1 MNQSVSDM
9 LQESKTKKRQYL
21 KWVIPAGIIFL
32 GVTTYAFIGKAEKET
47 PYIPEMYE
55 VKKGDISSSVSSNG
69 NIINPDI
76 VNLSFLINGTLREL
90 YVKEGDQVEA
100 GQKLAELDKQDLN
113 FDLKSAQNDVNIS
126 WQNIKSTETD
136 ITDLDII
143 NAKNDFEIIQDQ
155 VKNNQLTAEQN
166 YEITKKKAESSKKSA
181 EQNLEQAFTNAKL
194 TLEPTFSTVK
204 EALTEIN
211 FTFGIE
217 KNYSNETLTTVFND
231 LARENIV
238 KNTYQEAARDLEILK
253 TEYDAK
259 KYFMEQS
266 DVSGMVMKAEMLT
279 QKTKNLLDNA
289 EKVFSSAQEG
299 RGITQATISSKL
311 SKIQSFKSQ
320 VESLNNQLSQ
330 AKQSIDTNFL
340 NLQNTLVDIK
350 NNLDAEK
357 LNLENTLRNIQSDI
371 KSAELKVQN
380 AEKTTNKSNTSKEI
394 SLQIQYAQLEQAKLR
409 VEKAKYEL
417 SLADLKAP
425 KSGTIIEVNGSIGES
440 LKGDTTSSETAFIK
454 ILSNANFTTEV
465 YVEEIDIAQISIG
478 QKAQI
483 TLDAIPNAKLE
494 GAVSYI
500 ASTATTDNNGIV
512 TYLVRIDIIEA
523 KDQPIRE
530 GMTTYV
536 DFILG
541 EAKDVVL
548 IPNKAL
554 IRNQFVMLENN
565 ERVEV
570 EIGFSDGT
578 LTEIKS
584 GLKVGDKI
592 ISNPQTENSGSR
604 GGRPGGEN
612 NETGAR
618 ALTPERIEQMKAA
631 GFTDEELEKLKNG
644 EFTDEMRAK
653 MQKMREAS
661 GTGGN
666 PFGGAQRGPGGR

>member
-1 MNQSVSDM
+1 MAQSVSEM
-9 LQESKTKKRQYL
+9 LKESKTKKKQYL
-21 KWVIPAGIIFL
+21 KWAIPVGILLI
-32 GVTTYAFIGKAEKET
+32 GGITYAFLPKGET
-47 PYIPEMYE
+47 NLPYVPEIYE
-55 VKKGDISSSVSSNG
+55 VKKGDISSSVNSDG

-90 YVKEGDQVEA
+90 YVKEGAKVEA
-100 GQKLAELDKQDLN
+100 GQVLAELDKQDLN

-126 WQNIKSTETD
+126 WQNIKSTESD

-143 NAKNDFEIIQDQ
+143 NAKNDFEVTQDK
-155 VKNNQLTAEQN
+155 VKNSQLTAEQN
-166 YEITKKKAESSKKSA
+166 YEITKNKAEATKKSA
-181 EQNLEQAFTNAKL
+181 EQNLEQAFTDAKL

-217 KNYSNETLTTVFND
+217 KNYNGETLTSVFND
-231 LARENIV
+231 SGREVTI
-238 KNTYQEAARDLEILK
+238 KNLYNESLRDLEILK
-253 TEYDAK
+253 TEYEAK
-259 KYFMEQS
+259 KYFMEQADIS
-266 DVSGMVMKAEMLT
+266 RMVLKAESLT
-279 QKTKNLLDNA
+279 QKVQNILDSA
-289 EKVFSSAQEG
+289 EKVFVTAQEG

-311 SKIQSFKSQ
+311 GKIQSFKSQ
-320 VESLNNQLSQ
+320 VESLNSQLSK

-340 NLQNTLVDIK
+340 NLQNTFLDIK
-350 NNLDAEK
+350 NDLDSAK
-357 LNLENTLRNIQSDI
+357 LNLDNTLRDTQSDI
-371 KSAELKVQN
+371 KSAELKINN

-425 KSGTIIEVNGSIGES
+425 KAGTIIEVNGNVGES

-454 ILSNANFTTEV
+454 ILSDANFTTEV
-465 YVEEIDIAQISIG
+465 YVEEIDIAQIEIG
-478 QKAQI
+478 QKAEI
-483 TLDAIPNAKLE
+483 TLDAIPDAKLE

-512 TYLVRIDIIEA
+512 TYLVRIDIKNSE
-523 KDQPIRE
+523 DQPIRE

-554 IRNQFVMLENN
+554 IRNRFVMLENN

-570 EIGFSDGT
+570 EVGFSDGS
-578 LTEIKS
+578 LIEVKS
-584 GLKVGDKI
+584 GLSVGDKI
-592 ISNPQTENSGSR
+592 ISNPVTEGEGNR
-604 GGRPGGEN
+604 GGRSGAASGE
-612 NETGAR
+612 GR
-618 ALTPERIEQMKAA
+618 ALTPERIEQMKSA
-631 GFTDEELEKLKNG
+631 GFTDDELEKLQKG
-644 EFTDEMRAK
+644 EFTDDMRAK
-653 MQKMREAS
+653 MQKMREENNQ
-661 GTGGN
+661 TGGG
-666 PFGGAQRGPGGR
+666 FGGGSGPRR